1 LRQALP
7 GGPTYARL
15 IRYALVT
22 PARDD
27 AANLAVLASTIVAQ
41 TLTPAAWVIVD
52 DGSSDGT
59 ADVADELA
67 ARHDWI
73 HVVRTGRDGGALAD
87 GRREGRVV
95 VALEQGVR
103 SLSRVDTVTKV
114 DADVELPPDYFERI
128 HAVFAGDSRVGL
140 ASGRRC
146 EFERGQWRPRRV
158 TGTAVEAQ
166 CRTYRWE
173 CWEALQPI
181 EPRMGWDG
189 MDEARAIVAGW
200 TTHVVDGLQ
209 FRHRRPMG
217 SRDGSRL
224 RARMAEGHAAHYM
237 GYRPSYLLARAV
249 WHARRE
255 PAALAMLWGYA
266 AATAN
271 RRPRS
276 DDAAAVAYVRHRQS
290 ARYLLRT
297 WREVHP

>member
-1 LRQALP
+1 V
-7 GGPTYARL
+7 

-22 PARDD
+22 PARDE
-27 AANLAVLASTIVAQ
+27 AANLAVLAPTVIAQ

-59 ADVADELA
+59 VELAESLA

-73 HVVRTGRDGGALAD
+73 RVLRTGRADNALTE
-87 GRREGRVV
+87 GRREGRDLL
-95 VALEQGVR
+95 ALQQGIR
-103 SLSRVDTVTKV
+103 SLPPVDTVTKL
-114 DADVELPPDYFERI
+114 DADVALPADYFERLGAAF
-128 HAVFAGDSRVGL
+128 AVDPRLGL

-146 EFERGQWRPRRV
+146 EFERGQWRRRHV

-217 SRDGSRL
+217 SRDGSRV
-224 RARMAEGHAAHYM
+224 RARTAEGLAAHFM
-237 GYRPSYLLARAV
+237 GYRPSYLMVRAV

-266 AATAN
+266 TAAAG
-271 RRPRS
+271 RGGRCS
-276 DDAAAVAYVRHRQS
+276 DRAAVAYVRRRQS
-290 ARYLLRT
+290 ARHLYRT
-297 WREVHP
+297 WREARGDRRGPASVLRA